1 MAVVVKNPPA
11 NAGDIRDSGSIPGS
25 ERFPGGGHGNPLRYF
40 CLENPMDRETWW
52 PTVLGHTESDMTGRL
67 SMHAHLCLEIT
78 LALFPQHLLPLLH
91 FGVHLCTDI
100 YIFWSVLFL
109 EESNR
114 MGKTRDLFEKIRY
127 QGSISCKD
135 GHNKGQKWYGP
146 NRSRRY

>member
-1 MAVVVKNPPA
+1 MVKNPPA

-109 EESNR
+109 EESKR

>member
-1 MAVVVKNPPA
+1 MHVTLTGCGVPRFNIVSGCVHEGAWASQVGRMIKNPPA

-114 MGKTRDLFEKIRY
+114 MGKTRSL
-127 QGSISCKD
+127 
-135 GHNKGQKWYGP
+135 
-146 NRSRRY
+146 